1 MVKILQSRLFY
12 IHEHLIAN
20 FCMTQNLQSILEAL
34 HHVLLSERITRE
46 EPWPRKCA
54 ISVLMLAIV
63 ASYQEDH
70 DHNTDK
76 IWSLPKAAQT
86 LIWWVID
93 SKPGKQGIVM
103 SYKWKGQ
110 RKLRVCFCCSKQLI
124 TYSAWSLPY
133 QSSSFL
139 PRCSNLS
146 T

>member
-34 HHVLLSERITRE
+34 HHSFKWKNNKGRTLTL
-46 EPWPRKCA
+46 KCA

-63 ASYQEDH
+63 ASYQEEH

-86 LIWWVID
+86 LIWWVIN

-139 PRCSNLS
+139 PQCSNLS

>member
-34 HHVLLSERITRE
+34 HH
-46 EPWPRKCA
+46 PFKRKNNKGRTLTKEMC

-86 LIWWVID
+86 LI
-93 SKPGKQGIVM
+93 
-103 SYKWKGQ
+103 
-110 RKLRVCFCCSKQLI
+110 
-124 TYSAWSLPY
+124 
-133 QSSSFL
+133 
-139 PRCSNLS
+139 
-146 T
+146 